1 MTNARFASL
10 HGLPVAPSPSR
21 RRPLHFTNRA
31 LVTSWHSAGRR
42 RGRLPS
48 AARRR
53 ALRSGCDALGAS
65 RRPPLHFPRAPNADR
80 SQCSIS
86 QWHMRIAHVGM
97 VAIRLNVD
105 NAMKPAFIV
114 QRRWSRQGRAPPPPR
129 LHLDPT
135 AAAGS
140 FALRISSR
148 GIVAAGFPAPGNV
161 APARALLIWVKQD
174 CCCAQNLLLATTTC
188 VGVTRWKLRP
198 GYVVRL

>member
-1 MTNARFASL
+1 MTSFDPAAVRQAVAEFTPLRPQKFQDLIPATRKSAVTNARFASL

-65 RRPPLHFPRAPNADR
+65 RRPPLHFPRSPNADR

-114 QRRWSRQGRAPPPPR
+114 QRRWSRQGRAPPPPASTLTRPPPPGVLR
-129 LHLDPT
+129 LGFHRGEL
-135 AAAGS
+135 S
-140 FALRISSR
+140 LRDFR
-148 GIVAAGFPAPGNV
+148 P
-161 APARALLIWVKQD
+161 
-174 CCCAQNLLLATTTC
+174 LAM
-188 VGVTRWKLRP
+188 
-198 GYVVRL
+198 